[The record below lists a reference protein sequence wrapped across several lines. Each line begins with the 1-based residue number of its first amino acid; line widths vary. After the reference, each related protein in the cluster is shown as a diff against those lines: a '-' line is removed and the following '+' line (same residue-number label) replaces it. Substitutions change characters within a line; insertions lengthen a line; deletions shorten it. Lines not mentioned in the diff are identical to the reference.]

1 LFSSSLSPQPNL
13 SKAPA
18 TEANGCIASTDAA
31 TKAFNYLDLTA
42 SVELAD
48 KMTFRVGVNHVLDK
62 NPTIIGSTHLMPG
75 VAGNGNT
82 FPQI

>member
-1 LFSSSLSPQPNL
+1 
-13 SKAPA
+13 
-18 TEANGCIASTDAA
+18 
-31 TKAFNYLDLTA
+31 
-42 SVELAD
+42 
-48 KMTFRVGVNHVLDK
+48 MTFRVGVNHVLDK